1 MTFIQLGESEG
12 FISIINVNRLIGT
25 RNRIID
31 SRGVRAHVIGTST
44 VLMECVYYF
53 LLMQCNL

>member
-53 LLMQCNL
+53 LLM